1 MQTYISKSVT
11 ETKNL
16 AKKLAKNFKGG
27 EILGLIGDLGSGK
40 THFTKGLAEFYKI
53 KKTITSPTFVLLK
66 PYSIP
71 RDPSSRRSR
80 AAGFKTGLKNLIHI
94 DCYRLDKPN
103 QLLEIGLEEYINN
116 PESVVVIEW
125 AEKIKNILPKN
136 TIYINFKLGKK
147 ENKRIIQIISN

>member
-1 MQTYISKSVT
+1 MQKYISKSIT
-11 ETKNL
+11 ETKKI
-16 AKKLAKNFKGG
+16 AKKIAKNFKNGK
-27 EILGLIGDLGSGK
+27 ILGLVGNLGSGK

-53 KKTITSPTFVLLK
+53 KKTITSPTFVLLRH
-66 PYSIP
+66 YSIP
-71 RDPSSRRSR
+71 RDPSSRNTS
-80 AAGFKTGLKNLIHI
+80 GFRTGLKNLVHI

>member
-1 MQTYISKSVT
+1 MQKYISKSIT
-11 ETKNL
+11 ETKKI
-16 AKKLAKNFKGG
+16 AKKIAKNFKNGK
-27 EILGLIGDLGSGK
+27 ILGLVGNLGSGK

-53 KKTITSPTFVLLK
+53 KKTITSPTFVLLR

-71 RDPSSRRSR
+71 RDPSPRRSR

-136 TIYINFKLGKK
+136 TIYINFKLDINIK
-147 ENKRIIQIISN
+147 EQIERILL